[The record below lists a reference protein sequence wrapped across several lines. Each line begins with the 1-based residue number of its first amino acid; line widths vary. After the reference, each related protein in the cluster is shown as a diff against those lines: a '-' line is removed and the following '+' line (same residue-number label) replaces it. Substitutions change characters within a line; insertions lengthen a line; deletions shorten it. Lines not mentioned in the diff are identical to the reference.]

1 MEATD
6 ENILMNPD
14 STIEIQVQCNTNDS
28 GNENDGAILKKSDS
42 VNSDDDIALTP
53 LATSIEE
60 TDKALDSAGQC
71 IKVIGQFGR
80 EKTLKFSYL
89 VTM

>member
-6 ENILMNPD
+6 GNDFKNLD

-53 LATSIEE
+53 LPTSIEE
-60 TDKALDSAGQC
+60 TDKALDSAG
-71 IKVIGQFGR
+71 
-80 EKTLKFSYL
+80 
-89 VTM
+89 